1 MKASGSS
8 VVFRFS
14 EHCERSV
21 TFRNSYEAAFMLLMM
36 VKPRSQMRGRTANAL
51 FSIPLSSRRSDNLAS
66 SKTRESATTD
76 RNPILAEVNLNSAS

>member
-1 MKASGSS
+1 MPNKRPAPAARLSTSYRMRDALI
-8 VVFRFS
+8 V
-14 EHCERSV
+14 HP
-21 TFRNSYEAAFMLLMM
+21 TFVLLLMM